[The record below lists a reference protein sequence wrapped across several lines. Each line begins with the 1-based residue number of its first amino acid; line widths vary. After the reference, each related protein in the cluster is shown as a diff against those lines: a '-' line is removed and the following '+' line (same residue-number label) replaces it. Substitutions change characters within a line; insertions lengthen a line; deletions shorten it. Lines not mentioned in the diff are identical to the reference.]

1 MGPPPL
7 LPEDDEPLPFADEP
21 PEDPLEDPVLATA
34 AVTVIDADANVFGSA
49 VEVAEIVT
57 ADASGRASGSTRRAI
72 RHPFSPL
79 AIRSATTSGVPG
91 TSVV

>member
-7 LPEDDEPLPFADEP
+7 LPEDDEPLPLAEEP
-21 PEDPLEDPVLATA
+21 PEDPLDDPVLATA

-57 ADASGRASGSTRRAI
+57 ADGAGIEAGA
-72 RHPFSPL
+72 
-79 AIRSATTSGVPG
+79 V
-91 TSVV
+91 